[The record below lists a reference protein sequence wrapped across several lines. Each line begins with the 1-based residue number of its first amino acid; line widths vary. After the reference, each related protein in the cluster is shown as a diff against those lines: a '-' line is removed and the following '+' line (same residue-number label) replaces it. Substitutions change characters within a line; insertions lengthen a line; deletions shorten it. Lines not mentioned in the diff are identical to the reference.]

1 MSRYLK
7 DFERIY
13 GFSKPPREVNPRPSQ
28 QIQNQAI
35 LPMQEY
41 EQFVE
46 QRLNPYTAIQEFEV
60 YLKDKDEWY
69 RSKDGFKIN
78 EKFIIN
84 NNNV

>member
-1 MSRYLK
+1 
-7 DFERIY
+7 
-13 GFSKPPREVNPRPSQ
+13 
-28 QIQNQAI
+28 
-35 LPMQEY
+35 MQEY

-46 QRLNPYTAIQEFEV
+46 QRLNPYSAIQEFEV